1 MKTTT
6 AFSKLLRDANRILE
20 HQKEISTL
28 RGENFNIFSILKM
41 ESKENATHSAFLGE
55 LLNPEGSH
63 NLGTVF
69 LKLFLETID
78 LDHIDLESARV
89 KLEHYIGERD
99 DSAKTGG
106 RMDIF
111 IYDNVFNTVCIE
123 NKIDAPD
130 QNVQI
135 QRYCNYNSSRNKV
148 YYLTK
153 EGDEPGPKSRGDL
166 NSGEDYQNI
175 SYSVDIIQWLTYCLK
190 EASTYPILRESINQ
204 YIILIKKLTNQLTD
218 TKMENEIQN
227 LIIANYKAT
236 KILESNVRKVELD
249 YAQKF
254 LEEIKFELEK
264 ELKDGWAIEAYHDLD
279 ESWTGLYINHKQ
291 WPEKVYVKLEGQ
303 SKVPW
308 NDSIY
313 GIIGNKD
320 ICDREILNKE
330 LSGVE
335 ILNEGFKNSN
345 VWPFYKTLLNF
356 GNTESRSVLFDDN
369 KRKELAIEVS
379 QKFLELSKAC
389 EEPLKLIKK
398 AISGNKE
405 LGVENLN

>member
-1 MKTTT
+1 MITTT
-6 AFSKLLRDANRILE
+6 ACSKLLRDANRILE

-356 GNTESRSVLFDDN
+356 GNIESRSVLFDEN

-379 QKFLELSKAC
+379 QKLLELSKAC

-405 LGVENLN
+405 LGGENLN